1 MQGGNVN
8 EFVDHTTYE
17 ECAVIYKGKKYFF
30 HGIIYDDE
38 SNCYSYDIDIW
49 DKNNC
54 FVEQVF
60 SEKKVLGR
68 NVLMKL
74 KQNQYLME
82 NHFVKQKKK
91 WNGLIGKH
99 NSSK

>member
-60 SEKKVLGR
+60 SEKKSSWQECLDEAQTKPIFDG
-68 NVLMKL
+68 KSFWEAE
-74 KQNQYLME
+74 KEME
-82 NHFVKQKKK
+82 
-91 WNGLIGKH
+91 WIDW
-99 NSSK
+99 